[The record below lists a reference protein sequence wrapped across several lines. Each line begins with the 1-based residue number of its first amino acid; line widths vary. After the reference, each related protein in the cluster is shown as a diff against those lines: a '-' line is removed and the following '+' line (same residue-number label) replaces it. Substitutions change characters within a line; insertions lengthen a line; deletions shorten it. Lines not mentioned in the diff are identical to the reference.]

1 MPLRL
6 PDRLPAIDI
15 LKNEN
20 IFVMDNSRATTQDI
34 RPLRIV
40 ILNLMPLKITTE
52 TDLIR
57 LLSNTPLQL
66 EISFM
71 KLRSHTSKNTPIEH
85 MMMFYRDFESM
96 RNEKFDGMII
106 TGAPVETL
114 DFEEVNYWDEITDIF
129 NWARTHVTSTLYICW
144 AAQAG
149 LYYHYG
155 IPKYPLEKKMFGI
168 FPQYPLEKGLPIFRG
183 FDDVFMM
190 PHSRHTEIHREDIL
204 ANKDL
209 TLIAESPDCG
219 VSIVMAR
226 AGREFYITGHLEYAP
241 NTLDTEYRR
250 DKGIRD
256 DVDLPKNYY
265 LDNNPDNPPLV
276 TWRAHANLLYANWI
290 NYYVYQETGIAAID
304 HGADAVYIGAPRFG
318 ARAAAGNS
326 IDDICQLCSY
336 AHQFGAKVYVT
347 LNTIVYD
354 DEIESVRTVIVQL
367 EKAGVDAILVQDMA
381 VLTMLQEQQGP
392 MALHASTQTDNRTAE
407 KVRWLQD
414 IGFSRAV
421 LARELS
427 AEEIAKIHREVPGI
441 ELEVQGDRTRALS
454 VVVEG
459 YEPERQPAEVGG
471 GRCHLL

>member
-52 TDLIR
+52 TDLVR

-71 KLRSHTSKNTPIEH
+71 KLKSHTPKNTPIEH

-96 RNEKFDGMII
+96 RNEKYDGMII
-106 TGAPVETL
+106 TGAPVEQL
-114 DFEEVNYWDEITDIF
+114 EFEDVSYWDEITDIF
-129 NWARTHVTSTLYICW
+129 SWARTHVTSTLYICW

-155 IPKYPLEKKMFGI
+155 IPKYPLAKKMFDI
-168 FPQYPLEKGLPIFRG
+168 FPQTPIQRPLPIFRG

-204 ANKDL
+204 ANPEL

-219 VSIVMAR
+219 VSMVMAR
-226 AGREFYITGHLEYAP
+226 NGREFFITGHLEYAP
-241 NTLDTEYRR
+241 NTLDNEYKR
-250 DKGIRD
+250 DRGIRD

-265 LDNNPDNPPLV
+265 RDDNPDNPPVV

-290 NYYVYQETGIAAID
+290 NYYVYQETP
-304 HGADAVYIGAPRFG
+304 Y
-318 ARAAAGNS
+318 N
-326 IDDICQLCSY
+326 IDDI
-336 AHQFGAKVYVT
+336 K
-347 LNTIVYD
+347 
-354 DEIESVRTVIVQL
+354 
-367 EKAGVDAILVQDMA
+367 
-381 VLTMLQEQQGP
+381 
-392 MALHASTQTDNRTAE
+392 
-407 KVRWLQD
+407 
-414 IGFSRAV
+414 
-421 LARELS
+421 
-427 AEEIAKIHREVPGI
+427 
-441 ELEVQGDRTRALS
+441 
-454 VVVEG
+454 
-459 YEPERQPAEVGG
+459 
-471 GRCHLL
+471 